1 MKDDDLIRFA
11 NKIASTQTA
20 KDITDFYNNLPNEL
34 SDEHRMELIKLEF
47 YGEYVSYNPADD
59 LFDIY

>member
-20 KDITDFYNNLPNEL
+20 KEITDLYNNLPNEL
-34 SDEHRMELIKLEF
+34 SDEHRMELIKL
-47 YGEYVSYNPADD
+47 D
-59 LFDIY
+59 LALMLI